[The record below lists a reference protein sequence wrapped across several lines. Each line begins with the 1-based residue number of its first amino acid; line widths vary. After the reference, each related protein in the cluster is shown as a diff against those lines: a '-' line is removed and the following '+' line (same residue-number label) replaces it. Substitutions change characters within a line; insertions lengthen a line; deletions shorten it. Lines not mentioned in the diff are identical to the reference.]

1 MKYLLMFID
10 SGKPWDHASPEVQAT
25 YARIGDWFGE
35 LAATGKLLG
44 GEELQGAQT
53 ATTVR
58 FDGGRAVVTD
68 GPFME
73 AKEAVG
79 GYALIDV
86 DNLDE
91 ALDWAKRWPGG
102 GPVEVRP
109 IEHHEST

>member
-10 SGKPWDHASPEVQAT
+10 SGKPWDHGDPQVQQT
-25 YARIGDWFGE
+25 YARIGDWFNQ

-58 FDGGRAVVTD
+58 FTEDGPVVTD

-79 GYALIDV
+79 GYALVDV
-86 DNLDE
+86 ADLDE
-91 ALDWAKRWPGG
+91 AVSWARRWPGR

-109 IEHHEST
+109 IEPH

>member
-1 MKYLLMFID
+1 LKYLLMFID
-10 SGKPWDHASPEVQAT
+10 SDKPWDHSDPKVQQT
-25 YARIGDWFGE
+25 YGRIGQWFGE

-58 FDGGRAVVTD
+58 FERDGPVVTD

-79 GYALIDV
+79 GYALLDV

-91 ALDWAKRWPGG
+91 AIAWAKRWPGAG
-102 GPVEVRP
+102 GPVEIRP
-109 IEHHEST
+109 IEAH

>member
-10 SGKPWDHASPEVQAT
+10 SGKPWDQSDPKVQQT
-25 YARIGDWFGE
+25 YDRIDEWFGE
-35 LAATGKLLG
+35 LAASGKLLG

-58 FDGGRAVVTD
+58 FDDGAPVVTD
-68 GPFME
+68 GPFIE

-86 DNLDE
+86 GDLGE
-91 ALDWAKRWPGG
+91 AIAWAKRWPGAG
-102 GPVEVRP
+102 GPVEIRP
-109 IEHHEST
+109 IESH

>member
-10 SGKPWDHASPEVQAT
+10 SGKPWDLGDPEVQQT
-25 YARIGDWFGE
+25 YAGIGEWFGE

-44 GEELQGAQT
+44 GEELQSSQT

-58 FDGGRAVVTD
+58 FDAGEPVVTD

-79 GYALIDV
+79 GYALVDV
-86 DNLDE
+86 ADLEE
-91 ALDWAKRWPGG
+91 AIAWAKRWPGMG
-102 GPVEVRP
+102 GPVEIRP
-109 IEHHEST
+109 IESH